1 MCERAAGRGKVG
13 GATQL
18 KRQQSQDQSTTTAMI
33 KETLRKESISALP
46 ASPSLS
52 VTDFQFK
59 PTLTAGS
66 SLPNSGPTNLSPFD
80 SFEVNTA
87 QREAEEQL
95 ELLMMED
102 EMRDLRISATISE
115 NTSTQCV
122 PSLTSNGSGIV
133 GTSTECQS
141 LSGTSTASHQVPLSN
156 ADPHPVSSVP
166 TSLSGDSHGVS
177 SAGVGSRAPVTTA
190 GLGGVRSQQLTV
202 DSKEKE
208 RLEDIMAVAQ

>member
-33 KETLRKESISALP
+33 KETLRKESISTLP
-46 ASPSLS
+46 TSPSLS
-52 VTDFQFK
+52 VADFQFK
-59 PTLTAGS
+59 PTFPAAS
-66 SLPNSGPTNLSPFD
+66 SLPNSGPTTLSPFD

-115 NTSTQCV
+115 NTSTQRV
-122 PSLTSNGSGIV
+122 PSLTSNGSGTV
-133 GTSTECQS
+133 STSTEQS
-141 LSGTSTASHQVPLSN
+141 LSRTSAASHQVAHSD
-156 ADPHPVSSVP
+156 ADPDPVSSEP
-166 TSLSGDSHGVS
+166 TSLSGDSHG
-177 SAGVGSRAPVTTA
+177 AGVGSRGPATTA

>member
-13 GATQL
+13 GVTQL
-18 KRQQSQDQSTTTAMI
+18 KRQQSQEQSTTTALI
-33 KETLRKESISALP
+33 KETLKKESISSLP
-46 ASPSLS
+46 SPSLS

-59 PTLTAGS
+59 PTLTAAS
-66 SLPNSGPTNLSPFD
+66 SLPNSGANLSPFD
-80 SFEVNTA
+80 TFEVNTA

-102 EMRDLRISATISE
+102 EMRDLRITETIPE
-115 NTSTQCV
+115 NTPTQSL
-122 PSLTSNGSGIV
+122 PSLTSNGSGTV

-141 LSGTSTASHQVPLSN
+141 LRGISPASHQVADLN
-156 ADPHPVSSVP
+156 AEPSPVSSVL
-166 TSLSGDSHGVS
+166 TSFSGDSHGVS
-177 SAGVGSRAPVTTA
+177 SAGVGSRVAATTA

-202 DSKEKE
+202 DSREKE